1 MKNPLKLDEEEVKI
15 LRDFERGELTSIN
28 NFKEEKRQLE
38 EAAHNFLQKDRR
50 INIRISSR
58 DLETLQKKAVKE
70 GMPYQTL
77 ISSTLHKFVTG
88 KLKERGVTPDRRYR
102 AFRPEGWWRPS
113 SLRARCSKPGSSP
126 AGATSTP
133 SASRLTMASIAA
145 SRA

>member
-88 KLKERGVTPDRRYR
+88 KLKGV
-102 AFRPEGWWRPS
+102 E
-113 SLRARCSKPGSSP
+113 
-126 AGATSTP
+126 
-133 SASRLTMASIAA
+133 
-145 SRA
+145 

>member
-15 LRDFERGELTSIN
+15 LQDFERGELTSIN

-38 EAAHNFLQKDRR
+38 ESAHNFLQKDRR

-88 KLKERGVTPDRRYR
+88 KLKSVE
-102 AFRPEGWWRPS
+102 
-113 SLRARCSKPGSSP
+113 
-126 AGATSTP
+126 
-133 SASRLTMASIAA
+133 
-145 SRA
+145 

>member
-1 MKNPLKLDEEEVKI
+1 MKNSLKLDEEEVKI
-15 LRDFERGELTSIN
+15 LQDFERGELTSIN

-58 DLETLQKKAVKE
+58 DLETLQEKAVKE

-88 KLKERGVTPDRRYR
+88 KLKSVE
-102 AFRPEGWWRPS
+102 
-113 SLRARCSKPGSSP
+113 
-126 AGATSTP
+126 
-133 SASRLTMASIAA
+133 
-145 SRA
+145 

>member
-1 MKNPLKLDEEEVKI
+1 MKNSLKLDEEEVKI
-15 LRDFERGELTSIN
+15 LQDFERGELTSIN
-28 NFKEEKRQLE
+28 NFKETKHKLE

-88 KLKERGVTPDRRYR
+88 KLKSVE
-102 AFRPEGWWRPS
+102 
-113 SLRARCSKPGSSP
+113 
-126 AGATSTP
+126 
-133 SASRLTMASIAA
+133 
-145 SRA
+145 

>member
-1 MKNPLKLDEEEVKI
+1 MKNSLKLDEEEVKI
-15 LRDFERGELTSIN
+15 LQDFERGELTSIN
-28 NFKEEKRQLE
+28 NFKEAKRQLE

-88 KLKERGVTPDRRYR
+88 KLKSVE
-102 AFRPEGWWRPS
+102 
-113 SLRARCSKPGSSP
+113 
-126 AGATSTP
+126 
-133 SASRLTMASIAA
+133 
-145 SRA
+145 